1 MRSSLKSYSGE
12 SSSGGNR
19 ENTGMQYKRRG
30 AESARRAELFLKI
43 SLLAVTCFWIGF
55 PFQNAYASEEVTFE
69 IKSFTIEG
77 NTLFE
82 NQFIQEVIESFKGLN
97 KTAEDVEKARDRVE
111 KFYHRAGYPTV
122 LVNIP
127 EQSVDDGVIRLQV
140 IESRIRRVRITG
152 NRYFTMEKILR
163 DLPSFKPGEILYV
176 PRIKDEIEWVNR
188 SEDLNVTPV
197 LMPARELGR
206 IDVEL
211 KVKDSLPLHGSLEVN
226 NRSTH
231 DTTDLRVNTMLRYA
245 NLWQKD
251 HSVSL
256 QYQTSP
262 EDLDEVQV
270 IAASYVLPSP
280 FNDRHMLALYGLW
293 SDSDTAFGEGFE
305 VIGEGFILGTRYVIP
320 LPSFE
325 RYSHSVTLGL
335 DYKDFEE
342 STGFGGVSGTIETPV
357 RYMPLSLAYNS
368 ALRDKTGLT
377 TFTLSANLSM
387 RGFTD
392 YSADKEQF
400 GDKRAGARGNYI
412 YLTAGM
418 ERTQKLPK
426 GLSLFLKVDGQVADQ
441 PLISNEQ
448 YSAGGME
455 SVRGYKESEALG
467 DNALHASG
475 ELISP
480 DIVKLMD
487 LGLPFRM
494 NVYGF
499 YDFAALKVK
508 DPEPEQDE
516 HIKLQGFGLGV
527 RGSVK
532 KYVEYDLSWGIALTD
547 TDRVDKGNDEVN
559 FRVKFMF

>member
-1 MRSSLKSYSGE
+1 M
-12 SSSGGNR
+12 
-19 ENTGMQYKRRG
+19 
-30 AESARRAELFLKI
+30 KI
-43 SLLAVTCFWIGF
+43 SLLAVTCFWLGF
-55 PFQNAYASEEVTFE
+55 PFQNAWASEEILFE
-69 IKSFTIEG
+69 IKSFRIEG
-77 NTLFE
+77 NSLFE
-82 NQFIQEVIESFKGLN
+82 DETIQEVIEEFKGPN
-97 KTAEDVEKARDRVE
+97 RTAEDVEKARDRVE

-127 EQSVDDGVIRLQV
+127 EQAVDEGLIRLEV

-163 DLPSFKPGEILYV
+163 DLPSFRPGKILYV
-176 PRIKDEIEWVNR
+176 PRIKDEIEWINR

-197 LMPARELGR
+197 LMPARELGS

-231 DTTDLRVNTMLRYA
+231 DTTDLRVNTMFRYA
-245 NLWQKD
+245 NLWQKE

-270 IAASYVLPSP
+270 VASSYVLPSP
-280 FNDRHMLALYGLW
+280 FNRRHMLAIYGLW

-305 VIGEGFILGTRYVIP
+305 VIGNGFILGTRYVIP
-320 LPSFE
+320 LPSLE

-342 STGFGGVSGTIETPV
+342 STGFEGGFEAIEKPV
-357 RYMPLSLAYNS
+357 RYLPLSFAYNS
-368 ALRDKTGLT
+368 ALRDKTGFT
-377 TFTLSANLSM
+377 SFTLSANLSM
-387 RGFTD
+387 RGLTD
-392 YSADKEQF
+392 YSADKDDF
-400 GDKRAGARGNYI
+400 TKKRTDARGNYI
-412 YLTAGM
+412 YLTAGV

-426 GLSLFLKVDGQVADQ
+426 GLSIFLKVDGQVADQ

-448 YSAGGME
+448 YSAGGMK

-467 DNALHASG
+467 DNAVHATG

-480 DIVKLMD
+480 DIIKLMD
-487 LGLPFRM
+487 LGLPLQI
-494 NVYGF
+494 NAYAF
-499 YDFAALKVK
+499 YDIAALKVK
-508 DPEPEQDE
+508 DPQPEQDE
-516 HIKLQGFGLGV
+516 HIKLQGFGMGL
-527 RGSVK
+527 RGMVK
-532 KYVEYDLSWGIALTD
+532 KSVEYDLSWGIAITGTD
-547 TDRVDKGNDEVN
+547 IVDKGNSEVN